1 MTYLKYGKLQI
12 DPKELHE
19 STRVKMTFE
28 KPNIRM
34 QESLNE
40 ERFLL
45 PRIEAIHAGATR
57 NNTVY
62 QREKL
67 RGSMENKSGVYSWL
81 HPYPKPVIYNHD
93 VNTKATGR
101 IYTAAFAEYT
111 QAGRPGIIAVP
122 KITDA
127 EAIDGIL
134 GERLLTVSIGATT
147 DEVTCS
153 ICGTHIISEGF
164 CGHMKGE
171 VYDGRMAEW
180 VTENLWFDELSWVNV
195 PADSDAM
202 IVDSQSSVLLATAKE
217 STGGIIMLGN
227 GSVSKNELVGITKES
242 KDDIIIME
250 GELAMTEEQIKA
262 LQEELEA
269 LKTVKEQLETVQA
282 ELETVKES
290 TELLENEKTALT
302 EENEKVLKEKEELVN
317 STTALTEELEGVQKT
332 LTEKEEALVA
342 LSEEKETLTA
352 ALTEAKEALT
362 QTEQVTAEL
371 NKEIQESHI
380 NHLASLR
387 IANGKDTTYEEAV
400 QKLATRELNS
410 VKDGIED
417 MKEELKLRGNFEEGT
432 GTLRQQIKQGQQEP
446 SPTNKQEEGLSFEE
460 ALKGLFSTKRSN

>member
-1 MTYLKYGKLQI
+1 MNYLKYGKLQI
-12 DPKELHE
+12 NPQELHE
-19 STRVKMTFE
+19 STKVKMTFE
-28 KPNIRM
+28 KPSVRM

-45 PRIEAIHAGATR
+45 PRIEAIHEGATR

-67 RGSMENKSGVYSWL
+67 RGSIENKSGVYSWL

-122 KITDA
+122 KITDP
-127 EAIDGIL
+127 EAIEGIL

-180 VTENLWFDELSWVNV
+180 ITENLWFDELSWVNV

-202 IVDSQSSVLLATAKE
+202 IVDSQSSVLLAASNE
-217 STGGIIMLGN
+217 SNNGIITLGRE
-227 GSVSKNELVGITKES
+227 SVSKQQLVGITRES

-250 GELAMTEEQIKA
+250 GELAMTEAEIQA
-262 LQEELEA
+262 LKEELEA
-269 LKTVKEQLETVQA
+269 LRLVKE
-282 ELETVKES
+282 ELETAQADLESSKELVE
-290 TELLENEKTALT
+290 TLKNEKTALT
-302 EENEKVLKEKEELVN
+302 EDHEKVLTEKEELVN
-317 STTALTEELEGVQKT
+317 STKALEEQLATVSTT

-342 LSEEKETLTA
+342 LTEEKETLTA
-352 ALTEAKEALT
+352 ALTEANEALT
-362 QTEQVTAEL
+362 QTEQVTADL
-371 NKEIQESHI
+371 TKEVQESHI

-417 MKEELKLRGNFEEGT
+417 MKEELVKRELITEGLE
-432 GTLRQQIKQGQQEP
+432 TLRQPIQQGTTSTQEN
-446 SPTNKQEEGLSFEE
+446 TKKEKELSIED